1 MLVKLAW
8 KNIVYRPLSS
18 VLSIVLLG
26 IAIMIIL
33 ISGLTTSQLQ
43 DNFDSNA
50 NNVDLVVG
58 AKGSRLQLV
67 LCNVFHIDNPTG
79 NIDKKSLEFLSNHPF
94 IQYSVPISLGDNFK
108 SYRIVGTTTQFI
120 DSIYRAPIAQGNAFK
135 ASMEVVAGAVVA
147 QKLNLS
153 LGSVFSGS
161 HGVGESIHHHEDFE
175 YKVVGILEKSGQVVD
190 NLLLTPLES
199 VWDVHPENKSKG
211 SFEIRKE
218 PSHDHGDHGHGH
230 SHHEHELISEKNN
243 KEITALLIKYSSYR
257 GNFTIPAMVNKKD
270 MLMAAEPAIE
280 IQQLFE
286 LVVPA
291 IEILEKLAWIILI
304 LAVFSMFIT
313 LLNSMKDRRYEMALM
328 RVSGASSFKV
338 FVSVIIE
345 GILVSF
351 LGLIFG
357 LFLGHFLMELFSFY
371 LEDEYHY
378 YFTGWIIYE
387 YEHLIIM
394 AAVIIGMISAL
405 IPAIKAYKIDISK
418 TLNK

>member
-43 DNFDSNA
+43 DNFNSNA

-79 NIDKKSLEFLSNHPF
+79 NIDKNSLEFLSNHPF
-94 IQYSVPISLGDNFK
+94 IQYSVPISLGDNFE
-108 SYRIVGTTTQFI
+108 SYRIIGTTTQFI
-120 DSIYRAPIAQGNAFK
+120 DSIYHTPIVQGSTFK
-135 ASMEVVAGAVVA
+135 SSMEVVAGSVVA

-161 HGVGESIHHHEDFE
+161 HGVGESIHHHEDFK
-175 YKVVGILEKSGQVVD
+175 YKVVGILGKSGQVID

-218 PSHDHGDHGHGH
+218 STHEHSDHGHEHTHHGH
-230 SHHEHELISEKNN
+230 KHKTEDN
-243 KEITALLIKYSSYR
+243 KEITALLIKYSSFR

-270 MLMAAEPAIE
+270 ILMAAEPAIE

-286 LVVPA
+286 LIVPA
-291 IEILEKLAWIILI
+291 IEILEKLAWIILV

-313 LLNSMKDRRYEMALM
+313 LLNSMKDRKYEMALM

-338 FVSVIIE
+338 FISVIIE
-345 GILVSF
+345 GILVSL

-371 LEDEYHY
+371 LEEEYHY

-387 YEHLIIM
+387 YEYLITIV
-394 AAVIIGMISAL
+394 AVIIGMISAL

>member
-1 MLVKLAW
+1 
-8 KNIVYRPLSS
+8 
-18 VLSIVLLG
+18 
-26 IAIMIIL
+26 
-33 ISGLTTSQLQ
+33 
-43 DNFDSNA
+43 
-50 NNVDLVVG
+50 
-58 AKGSRLQLV
+58 
-67 LCNVFHIDNPTG
+67 
-79 NIDKKSLEFLSNHPF
+79 
-94 IQYSVPISLGDNFK
+94 
-108 SYRIVGTTTQFI
+108 
-120 DSIYRAPIAQGNAFK
+120 
-135 ASMEVVAGAVVA
+135 
-147 QKLNLS
+147 
-153 LGSVFSGS
+153 
-161 HGVGESIHHHEDFE
+161 
-175 YKVVGILEKSGQVVD
+175 
-190 NLLLTPLES
+190 
-199 VWDVHPENKSKG
+199 
-211 SFEIRKE
+211 
-218 PSHDHGDHGHGH
+218 
-230 SHHEHELISEKNN
+230 
-243 KEITALLIKYSSYR
+243 
-257 GNFTIPAMVNKKD
+257 
-270 MLMAAEPAIE
+270 MAAEPAIE

-345 GILVSF
+345 GVLVSF

-371 LEDEYHY
+371 LEDEYHF

-387 YEHLIIM
+387 YEYLIII

>member
-1 MLVKLAW
+1 M
-8 KNIVYRPLSS
+8 
-18 VLSIVLLG
+18 
-26 IAIMIIL
+26 
-33 ISGLTTSQLQ
+33 
-43 DNFDSNA
+43 
-50 NNVDLVVG
+50 
-58 AKGSRLQLV
+58 
-67 LCNVFHIDNPTG
+67 
-79 NIDKKSLEFLSNHPF
+79 
-94 IQYSVPISLGDNFK
+94 
-108 SYRIVGTTTQFI
+108 
-120 DSIYRAPIAQGNAFK
+120 
-135 ASMEVVAGAVVA
+135 
-147 QKLNLS
+147 
-153 LGSVFSGS
+153 
-161 HGVGESIHHHEDFE
+161 
-175 YKVVGILEKSGQVVD
+175 
-190 NLLLTPLES
+190 
-199 VWDVHPENKSKG
+199 
-211 SFEIRKE
+211 
-218 PSHDHGDHGHGH
+218 
-230 SHHEHELISEKNN
+230 
-243 KEITALLIKYSSYR
+243 IKYSSYR
-257 GNFTIPAMVNKKD
+257 GNFTIPAMVNNKD

-357 LFLGHFLMELFSFY
+357 LFLGHVLMELFSFY